1 MNKPINIDKNCQFLK
16 DLKTPP
22 NFMNMPLGLY
32 NLNIFIRDLEL
43 FCKGIKPHKKWRLKD
58 ARFYMGL
65 FDTTKKE
72 DVLSALHLM
81 RNSLKR
87 KA

>member
-58 ARFYMGL
+58 ARFTWDYL
-65 FDTTKKE
+65 IRLKKK
-72 DVLSALHLM
+72 M
-81 RNSLKR
+81 F
-87 KA
+87 